1 MKSSTKFMELPP
13 RSSFSPKLE
22 FVEVYE
28 KRKTQ
33 MKNKAVGRLDRTF
46 SMERKKNPG
55 PSLNFK
61 VMVTL
66 HMKN

>member
-1 MKSSTKFMELPP
+1 MELPP
-13 RSSFSPKLE
+13 RSSFFPKLE

-46 SMERKKNPG
+46 SMERKKKP
-55 PSLNFK
+55 
-61 VMVTL
+61 VRR
-66 HMKN
+66 

>member
-1 MKSSTKFMELPP
+1 MELPP
-13 RSSFSPKLE
+13 RSSFFPKLE

-46 SMERKKNPG
+46 LWKEKKTQ
-55 PSLNFK
+55 SVAEF
-61 VMVTL
+61 
-66 HMKN
+66 